1 MTPELASSISIF
13 VLALLVG
20 FEVISKIPTTL
31 HTPMMSGANSI
42 HGVVLV
48 GAILVAGLADDPLG
62 YVLAF
67 LASAFAAMNVV
78 GGYVVTD
85 RMLGMFRGRPPSPPA
100 NEASPSANG
109 TSPSASEASPS
120 ANEASPSANGTS
132 PSANGASPSAIG
144 ASPSASEASPS
155 ANATSP
161 SANGASPSAEASRA
175 STDAPHDGP
184 APADAHTEASRA
196 PEAAGGADG
205 AKGVAGLAGAERGTS
220 EADGSPSA
228 VGPSRRRPK
237 PDGEDDR

>member
-85 RMLGMFRGRPPSPPA
+85 RMLGMFRGR
-100 NEASPSANG
+100 
-109 TSPSASEASPS
+109 
-120 ANEASPSANGTS
+120 TS
-132 PSANGASPSAIG
+132 PSAN
-144 ASPSASEASPS
+144 
-155 ANATSP
+155 N
-161 SANGASPSAEASRA
+161 ASPSAEASR
-175 STDAPHDGP
+175 T
-184 APADAHTEASRA
+184 
-196 PEAAGGADG
+196 PEVVAGGADG
-205 AKGVAGLAGAERGTS
+205 AKGVVGLAGAERRTS

-228 VGPSRRRPK
+228 VGPSRRRPTD
-237 PDGEDDR
+237 DGSDR

>member
-1 MTPELASSISIF
+1 
-13 VLALLVG
+13 
-20 FEVISKIPTTL
+20 
-31 HTPMMSGANSI
+31 
-42 HGVVLV
+42 
-48 GAILVAGLADDPLG
+48 
-62 YVLAF
+62 

-100 NEASPSANG
+100 NEASPSAN
-109 TSPSASEASPS
+109 
-120 ANEASPSANGTS
+120 
-132 PSANGASPSAIG
+132 
-144 ASPSASEASPS
+144 EASPS

-161 SANGASPSAEASRA
+161 SANGTSPSAEASRTGA
-175 STDAPHDGP
+175 NAPHDGP